1 MMKLIT
7 GVVLALSLT
16 ACDSPTKEVVV
27 ETCTPGQPDYVAY
40 VDGDS
45 GLSAEW
51 VRLST
56 GKGTFANKAEYGKWH
71 TEYFANEGRIVPVC
85 K

>member
-7 GVVLALSLT
+7 GAILALSLT
-16 ACDSPTKEVVV
+16 ACTSPTKEVVA
-27 ETCTPGQPDYVAY
+27 ESCTPGQPDYVAY
-40 VDGDS
+40 VDSDS

-51 VRLST
+51 IKLSS
-56 GKGTFANKAEYGKWH
+56 GKMFANKAEYGKWH
-71 TEYFANEGRIVPVC
+71 TENFPNEGRVVPVC